1 MLAPRGN
8 AMASVRTFVEG
19 LAEGGVSRRPWTR
32 AEFERA
38 AELGLFGPEE
48 RLELIAGEVVS
59 KVPPQKS
66 PHATAIR
73 AVEEALRT
81 AFRRGFDVRVQLPLA
96 LGPDHEPEPDVCV
109 VRGSFRDYR
118 HEHPTSAVLVVEVSD
133 TTLAFDR
140 FKAGLYAQAGI
151 PEYWIVNLKDNCLEV
166 QRDPEAAAAEP
177 FGHRYRTV
185 TRVPCDENMAVHGT
199 SISVADLLP

>member
-1 MLAPRGN
+1 
-8 AMASVRTFVEG
+8 MASMGALVEG
-19 LAEGGVSRRPWTR
+19 LAEGGISRRPWTR

-48 RLELIAGEVVS
+48 RLELIAGAVVR
-59 KVPPQKS
+59 KLPPQRS

-81 AFRRGFDVRVQLPLA
+81 AFPRGFDVRVQLPLA

-109 VRGSFRDYR
+109 VHGCFRDYR
-118 HEHPTSAVLVVEVSD
+118 HEHPAAAVLVVEVSD

-151 PEYWIVNLKDNCLEV
+151 PEYWIVNLKDNRLEV
-166 QRDPEAAAAEP
+166 HRDPEPDAANP

-185 TRVPCDENMAVHGT
+185 TRCAPQDNVTVHGAVVR
-199 SISVADLLP
+199 VAELLL

>member
-1 MLAPRGN
+1 
-8 AMASVRTFVEG
+8 MASMGT
-19 LAEGGVSRRPWTR
+19 LAEGFAEGGISRRPWTR

-48 RLELIAGEVVS
+48 RLELIAGEVVR

-81 AFRRGFDVRVQLPLA
+81 AFPHGFDVRVQLPLA

-118 HEHPTSAVLVVEVSD
+118 HAHPATAVLVVEVSD
-133 TTLAFDR
+133 ATLAFDR

-151 PEYWIVNLKDNCLEV
+151 PEYWIVNLKDNRLEV
-166 QRDPEAAAAEP
+166 HRDPETDAAEP

-185 TRVPCDENMAVHGT
+185 TRVPPGENAALQGAVVR
-199 SISVADLLP
+199 VAELLP